1 MYYANLK
8 ANLMVENISQIKSGI
23 TIKANASAKI
33 SENFICAKK
42 AHMLNLTNCTC
53 KNGKYLESI
62 ADDSAVT

>member
-23 TIKANASAKI
+23 TIKANTSAKI

-42 AHMLNLTNCTC
+42 AYMFNLTNCTC